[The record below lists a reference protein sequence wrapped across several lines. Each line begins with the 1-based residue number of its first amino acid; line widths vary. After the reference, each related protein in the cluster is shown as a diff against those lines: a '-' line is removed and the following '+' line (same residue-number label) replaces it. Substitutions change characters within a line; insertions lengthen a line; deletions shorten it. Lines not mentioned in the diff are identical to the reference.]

1 MVIIK
6 TCENFKWK
14 NTHPPLLVS
23 NPGSTSCFKSGSAV
37 VTGRLGHGGHGW
49 QWIHMRFIRSSTH
62 ITQWYL
68 IDTKIKISSPI
79 IMPKL
84 IQTHALG
91 IYFGVTALRF
101 CLGFRRKSPSSSMTS
116 RVFIWLKWVGWKKES
131 MGRTVYLLTYL
142 VDFYGKLVGT
152 YTSFYGSQ
160 LVYHDLY
167 ALPET
172 NIFARK
178 LMVGINIV
186 SFWGPACFQ
195 GRSVCFLGSNHPI
208 SIISWRWIS
217 QFLIHFSLS

>member
-1 MVIIK
+1 M
-6 TCENFKWK
+6 K

-23 NPGSTSCFKSGSAV
+23 NPGSTS
-37 VTGRLGHGGHGW
+37 RLGHGGHGAR
-49 QWIHMRFIRSSTH
+49 QWLHMRVHQVMPSTH

-79 IMPKL
+79 ILPNSV
-84 IQTHALG
+84 QTHALG
-91 IYFGVTALRF
+91 IYFGVTAVRF